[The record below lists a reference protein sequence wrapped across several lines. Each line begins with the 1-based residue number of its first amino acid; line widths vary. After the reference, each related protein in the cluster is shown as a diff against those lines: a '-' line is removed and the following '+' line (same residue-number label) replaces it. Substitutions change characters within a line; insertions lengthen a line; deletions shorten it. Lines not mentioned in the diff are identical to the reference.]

1 MPVIRPGRPGEGDVV
16 HTSPSFIGLRVAL
29 LTNAAV
35 AAAGLA
41 VKFRDAARLAD
52 PQFPSTFGRLAN
64 EVCYFTIQ
72 SNLIVIGVCVALAL
86 RPVSRSTVLHVL
98 RLAGLVAIVV
108 TGIVYHAILASDS
121 HYTGV
126 AAFADALV
134 HTVSPI
140 LYVLTWL
147 LLGPRDEVTV
157 GRTRAMLVYP
167 AFWIALTLVR
177 GSIIHIYPYGFVD
190 VTLHGYVTVLVT
202 IAALS
207 AGAYG
212 LAVLARLYDRRLA
225 HGRVDQGDGAQTV
238 PAGGTTLSTR

>member
-1 MPVIRPGRPGEGDVV
+1 VTLSRPA
-16 HTSPSFIGLRVAL
+16 TWLRVAL
-29 LTNAAV
+29 VTDVVV
-35 AAAGLA
+35 AAFGLA
-41 VKFRDAARLAD
+41 VKFRDAARLSD
-52 PQFPSTFGRLAN
+52 PQFPTAFGRVAN
-64 EVCYFTIQ
+64 ELCYFTIQ
-72 SNLIVIGVCVALAL
+72 SNLIVIGACIALAI
-86 RPVSRSTVLHVL
+86 RPASCSPFLHVL
-98 RLAGLVAIVV
+98 RLAGFVAIIV
-108 TGIVYHAILASDS
+108 TGVVYHAVLASDS
-121 HYTGV
+121 HYTGL

-147 LLGPRDEVTV
+147 VLGPRGEVTV
-157 GRTRAMLVYP
+157 GRTRAMLLYP

-190 VTLHGYVTVLVT
+190 VALHGYVTVLVT

-212 LAVLARLYDRRLA
+212 LAVLAWLYDRRSA
-225 HGRVDQGDGAQTV
+225 RGRARQGVGTQTV